1 MKERGEI
8 MRIDRKKLVVA
19 MLDCNLNQK
28 QLAELAGISRMTVN
42 GVKNG
47 RSCSQHTGEWS
58 IGSVT
63 ENTIEW
69 ITGQQT
75 ATLTLARGSLATRVK
90 KLAEQRSEECQII
103 AQNKDGSIL
112 ARVPVKW
119 LKVNPTM
126 HLSEEQRKARIKNL
140 KKPET

>member
-1 MKERGEI
+1 M
-8 MRIDRKKLVVA
+8 
-19 MLDCNLNQK
+19 
-28 QLAELAGISRMTVN
+28 
-42 GVKNG
+42 
-47 RSCSQHTGEWS
+47 
-58 IGSVT
+58 
-63 ENTIEW
+63 
-69 ITGQQT
+69 
-75 ATLTLARGSLATRVK
+75 K